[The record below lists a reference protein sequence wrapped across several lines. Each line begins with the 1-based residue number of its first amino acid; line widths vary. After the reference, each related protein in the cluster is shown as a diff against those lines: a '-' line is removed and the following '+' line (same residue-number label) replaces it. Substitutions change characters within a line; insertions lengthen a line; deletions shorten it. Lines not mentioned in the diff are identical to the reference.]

1 MPSAAGLIAPVLA
14 IPNIP
19 VGDHVVRKIGG
30 ISFNLDTIWTTL
42 IAGAIV
48 IGLGLYV
55 RAKGRSG
62 VPSKIQLL
70 WEFIVESV
78 QNQVESSLG
87 PQYRQVVPLAVTIFM
102 LILAANWIEVLPGV
116 YHDTD
121 YLPAATA
128 DVNLTYALG
137 ILVIV
142 LANAASIKRK
152 GLRRYIAHYFR
163 PPRVMFPMHIIEEV
177 VKPFTLALRLF
188 GNLFAG
194 GIMIALIL
202 AFTTPVAGVATGL
215 LTVAWKLFDMFIGAI
230 QAFIFALLTI
240 LYFEFAVSEEA
251 H

>member
-1 MPSAAGLIAPVLA
+1 MGRAAVLA
-14 IPNIP
+14 IANIP
-19 VGDHVVRKIGG
+19 VGDHVTRKIGG
-30 ISFNLDTIWTTL
+30 LGFNLDTIWTTCL
-42 IAGAIV
+42 AGAIV
-48 IGLGLYV
+48 LGLGLWMRRSV
-55 RAKGRSG
+55 TSG
-62 VPSKIQLL
+62 VPNKLQLF
-70 WEFIVESV
+70 WEFLVGTV
-78 QNQVESSLG
+78 QDQVEASLG
-87 PQYRQVVPLAVTIFM
+87 PQYRNVVPLAVTLFI
-102 LILAANWIEVLPGV
+102 LILVANWIEVLPGV
-116 YHDTD
+116 YHNTD
-121 YLPAATA
+121 FLPAATA
-128 DVNLTYALG
+128 DVNLTYAMG
-137 ILVIV
+137 ILVVV
-142 LANAASIKRK
+142 LANAAAIRRK

-163 PPRVMFPMHIIEEV
+163 PPVVMFPMHIIEEV